1 MCSKI
6 ITEKNVVSE
15 WDDISYKLGMEKGPW
30 QQPTRTKYE
39 SSLYECWR
47 TQHAWGIW
55 MEVTED
61 TYIFVVDWTLKS
73 KVETVPWSWEDRPH
87 ENLEDPHPQWQ
98 CARSLSLLFLTLK
111 FSFACSLLFP
121 YLLFKLTFH
130 PNSGSYSYLFIW
142 LKYWRFGCESF
153 LHSEFF
159 HLGSLWFLGK
169 LMKSTYIRLVIW
181 LFMTNYKL
189 SWFSFN
195 HFFFPEEQKKW
206 NPYDFSFPFLLC
218 SYCFFSFAID
228 SEPVIK
234 LFLCCCLELPSKIW
248 VI

>member
-1 MCSKI
+1 M
-6 ITEKNVVSE
+6 TA
-15 WDDISYKLGMEKGPW
+15 
-30 QQPTRTKYE
+30 KYE
-39 SSLYECWR
+39 RSLYECWR

-55 MEVTED
+55 MELIED
-61 TYIFVVDWTLKS
+61 TYMFVVDYNLSPKS
-73 KVETVPWSWEDRPH
+73 K
-87 ENLEDPHPQWQ
+87 Q
-98 CARSLSLLFLTLK
+98 SLGVGRTLLFLTWK
-111 FSFACSLLFP
+111 FSFLIPFSIIQAHLPPKFRVMLVQ
-121 YLLFKLTFH
+121 
-130 PNSGSYSYLFIW
+130 LFIW

-189 SWFSFN
+189 GWISFN

-206 NPYDFSFPFLLC
+206 NVYDFSFPFLLC
-218 SYCFFSFAID
+218 SNRFFSFAID
-228 SEPVIK
+228 SEPAIE
-234 LFLCCCLELPSKIW
+234 LFLCCCLELLSKNW